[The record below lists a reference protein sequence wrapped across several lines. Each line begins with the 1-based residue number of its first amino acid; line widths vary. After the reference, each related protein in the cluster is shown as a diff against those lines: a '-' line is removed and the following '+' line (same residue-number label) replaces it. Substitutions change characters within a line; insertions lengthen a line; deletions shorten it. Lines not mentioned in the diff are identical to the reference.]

1 MACSFSFGSRCSR
14 RNEDFLYIHI
24 MRGGKVIALSV
35 PLLFQKIFLS
45 FIDYKYYQSPKSL
58 IRQALSTVAG
68 SVAEGSGSTT
78 STAMEIRQS

>member
-1 MACSFSFGSRCSR
+1 M
-14 RNEDFLYIHI
+14 
-24 MRGGKVIALSV
+24 IALSG